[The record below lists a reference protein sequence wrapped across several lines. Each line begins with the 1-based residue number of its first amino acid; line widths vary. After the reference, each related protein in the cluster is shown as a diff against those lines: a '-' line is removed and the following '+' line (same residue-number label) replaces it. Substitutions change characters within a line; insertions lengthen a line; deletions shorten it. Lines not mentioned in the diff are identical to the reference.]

1 MVDTDVVMEVV
12 VEVGVMEAVDVVRA
26 VFLYFS
32 GVVCLGNMMGVRV
45 MIELVGGVVV
55 LVWWRWSV
63 V

>member
-45 MIELVGGVVV
+45 MIELVWWSV
-55 LVWWRWSV
+55 VWWRWSV